1 MQLSSISKPSLA
13 QQSTSKEHS
22 CVSHCFPD
30 VLFFFKQWNVLGM
43 KSEFLKVTGT
53 SRISCLKLNYP
64 SEQRARDG
72 FACWVHLTFITWKLC
87 AFKASGLA
95 IWGLQR
101 LKYPRFQTMSAGF
114 GQKSLSDLAYSEYP
128 SEDSDTELTS
138 MAHAHTHQNQRHP
151 SSTSSVAKGLKMN
164 QICCLKTPKNTNI
177 HQPAGYVWHWRPR
190 RTRCRLV
197 IQQVSN
203 GKVQSAIN
211 HERFAHDTVWL
222 YSSCSVIVNQA
233 KNNN

>member
-1 MQLSSISKPSLA
+1 
-13 QQSTSKEHS
+13 
-22 CVSHCFPD
+22 
-30 VLFFFKQWNVLGM
+30 M

-53 SRISCLKLNYP
+53 SRISCLKLNCP

-114 GQKSLSDLAYSEYP
+114 GQKSLSALAYSEYP

-138 MAHAHTHQNQRHP
+138 MARAYASESETSIFLFIRGQRSKNEPNLLSENTKEHKHT
-151 SSTSSVAKGLKMN
+151 STRWIRMTLAPQKNKVPFSHTAIVEWKSAECNKSRKVCSWHSVAVQLMF
-164 QICCLKTPKNTNI
+164 C
-177 HQPAGYVWHWRPR
+177 HSQPS
-190 RTRCRLV
+190 
-197 IQQVSN
+197 QKQ
-203 GKVQSAIN
+203 
-211 HERFAHDTVWL
+211 
-222 YSSCSVIVNQA
+222 
-233 KNNN
+233 